1 MLKIFGLCGI
11 IARKLGEK
19 IMSVLQ
25 DISKLNAGS
34 LMIFYA
40 LDLSSCRG
48 KFGQTT
54 NEVFLWCE
62 GVNELGNN
70 VIWSGALPGISAA
83 GYNTISPREYLRFP
97 IQTEG
102 FDRPGD
108 GTIPRP
114 KLAVANT
121 SGLIGALAREYNDLL
136 GAKLVRVRTF
146 LKYIDGINFS
156 KLNLLLNSN
165 NINTTQFFVNQVTKG
180 ANNLVTITGINDP
193 YIGQQTNGFNTIKDR
208 VFSFGVKAS
217 STTAVGKYLR
227 LFIYSGSVNEVYS
240 VQVGPLTTTP
250 QLFQCT
256 YKFTTSTDTSV
267 NFRVDMEQGSGSAW
281 AVNNTLTISQ
291 WQANEG
297 PQLLDYIET
306 ITSRNPYEDSS
317 QYLDREVWTIDRK
330 SAENS
335 SIIEWELTAP
345 YDLIGVKLPR
355 RQCIQNA
362 CVWKYR
368 GPECGYTGTK
378 YFAKNDTVITDPTKD
393 TCGKRLSS
401 CKVRF
406 GETAVLPYG
415 GFPSVGLN

>member
-1 MLKIFGLCGI
+1 
-11 IARKLGEK
+11 
-19 IMSVLQ
+19 
-25 DISKLNAGS
+25 
-34 LMIFYA
+34 
-40 LDLSSCRG
+40 
-48 KFGQTT
+48 
-54 NEVFLWCE
+54 
-62 GVNELGNN
+62 
-70 VIWSGALPGISAA
+70 
-83 GYNTISPREYLRFP
+83 
-97 IQTEG
+97 
-102 FDRPGD
+102 
-108 GTIPRP
+108 
-114 KLAVANT
+114 
-121 SGLIGALAREYNDLL
+121 
-136 GAKLVRVRTF
+136 VRTF

-193 YIGQQTNGFNTIKDR
+193 YIGQQTTGFNTIKDR

-217 STTAVGKYLR
+217 STTAAGKYLR
-227 LFIYSGSVNEVYS
+227 LFIYSGSANEVYS

-250 QLFQCT
+250 QLFKCS
-256 YKFTTSTDTSV
+256 YKFTSSIDTSV

-306 ITSRNPYEDSS
+306 TTSRNPYEDSS